1 MKRFCI
7 TLAAILALIS
17 TPAMAGNHQATN
29 HQATSHQAGTLSISG
44 TGKVNMV
51 PDIAIIYVGVE
62 SRAQTTKDA
71 LADNSRKMAAL
82 FATLEK
88 AGIDKKD
95 MQTSDF
101 HIYPQ
106 MHYPNKAGQTPPK
119 IIGYIVNNQL
129 TVKIRDLAKGGTVLT
144 ALVDAGAN
152 NMSGLRFDVAN
163 KKAKLE
169 EARIAALA
177 DAKAKANL
185 YAAELGS
192 EIKRL
197 KSLSETSHNAPRPV
211 MMRAAAMKMEMDA
224 AVPVAEGSMSFSIT
238 INTVWELNQ

>member
-7 TLAAILALIS
+7 TLAAILPLIS
-17 TPAMAGNHQATN
+17 TPTLAGNHQA
-29 HQATSHQAGTLSISG
+29 ASHQAGTLSISG
-44 TGKVNMV
+44 IGKVDMV
-51 PDIAIIYVGVE
+51 PDLAIISAGVE
-62 SRAQTTKDA
+62 SRAKTTKDA

-88 AGIDKKD
+88 AGIAKKD
-95 MQTSDF
+95 MQTSNF
-101 HIYPQ
+101 NIYPQ
-106 MHYPNKAGQTPPK
+106 MHYPNKSGQTPPK
-119 IIGYIVNNQL
+119 IIGYHVNNQL
-129 TVKIRDLAKGGTVLT
+129 TVRIRDLAKIGTVLT

-152 NMSGLRFDVAN
+152 NMSGLRFDVAD

-177 DAKAKANL
+177 DAKAKASL

-197 KSLSETSHNAPRPV
+197 KSLSETSRSAPRPV